1 MFYMA
6 SSAKIIATSLSAEV
20 ELNPYNIK
28 GCFSFF
34 QSSNSFLFIAQP
46 LYRDSFFNFYY
57 FAWLLS

>member
-1 MFYMA
+1 MFSIA
-6 SSAKIIATSLSAEV
+6 CSAKSSAIYLFAEV

-28 GCFSFF
+28 GCFSFS

-57 FAWLLS
+57 FA